1 MPPELD
7 GDGKVQ
13 DEDVLEQAP
22 TLKMTYKEFYDH
34 IGDLD
39 DQSQYAFRH
48 DSDGS
53 VSSSSASKKDSDSGS
68 SEDDNPKVLCAYY
81 IGGGVATTPH
91 MCT

>member
-48 DSDGS
+48 DSDAS
-53 VSSSSASKKDSDSGS
+53 VSSSEPSKKGSDSGES
-68 SEDDNPKVLCAYY
+68 NKSNKVVLSAY
-81 IGGGVATTPH
+81 
-91 MCT
+91 

>member
-53 VSSSSASKKDSDSGS
+53 VSSSSGSKKDSDSGES
-68 SEDDNPKVLCAYY
+68 NKSNKVVLSAY
-81 IGGGVATTPH
+81 
-91 MCT
+91 